1 MLMRRWTDSISW
13 SRTNADGRSNIGR
26 FATIRSDLKAGRH
39 TVTCELLEETSDPD
53 GGHEFRLISM
63 MRLVAR

>member
-1 MLMRRWTDSISW
+1 MAMRECRVWARKLIN
-13 SRTNADGRSNIGR
+13 RNIGR

-39 TVTCELLEETSDPD
+39 TVTCELLEETKDPG

-63 MRLVAR
+63 MR

>member
-1 MLMRRWTDSISW
+1 MGGGIMAMRECSTGGWELIS
-13 SRTNADGRSNIGR
+13 RNIGR

-39 TVTCELLEETSDPD
+39 TVTCELLEETKDPG

-63 MRLVAR
+63 MR

>member
-1 MLMRRWTDSISW
+1 MAGGITAMRECSTGAWELIS
-13 SRTNADGRSNIGR
+13 RNIGR

-39 TVTCELLEETSDPD
+39 TVTCELLEETKDPG

-63 MRLVAR
+63 MR

>member
-1 MLMRRWTDSISW
+1 MATRECSNGAWKLINR
-13 SRTNADGRSNIGR
+13 NIGR

-39 TVTCELLEETSDPD
+39 TVTCELLEETKDPG

-63 MRLVAR
+63 MR

>member
-1 MLMRRWTDSISW
+1 MAGRELIASSIW
-13 SRTNADGRSNIGR
+13 CRLISRNIGR

-39 TVTCELLEETSDPD
+39 TVTCELLEETKDPG

-63 MRLVAR
+63 MR